1 MNVIRVASVPAA
13 HPYVTAIA
21 DPIHLSVLTDPVP
34 PGATHPGQWWPP
46 QWLDPGY
53 LRSRIDQI
61 DVMHVHF
68 GFESIAHSD
77 LTAVADVLAAH
88 GVPLVVTVH
97 DLANPHLD
105 DQTGHVAK
113 LGTLVRRADAVF
125 TLTPGAARRVSD
137 LWGAAATVLPHPH
150 LLPIEQVGAR
160 RVHRSR
166 AVVAVHAKFLRAN
179 IDPWPVVDTLLGDR
193 ALAERVS
200 LRVDLDQNALNS
212 PRAGDEL
219 SDRLAAYR
227 AGGADVRIHA
237 PFTDDELVDYLRD
250 VDVMVLPYRF
260 GTHSGWVEACFDS
273 GVIPVVPDCGQFH
286 EQQAC
291 HTFGFGAGRFDEAGL
306 LDAVD
311 RAATAA
317 VTLHADDDLE
327 RRQARDRQRMHVRH
341 VTATVYRDLCDAV
354 SAA

>member
-1 MNVIRVASVPAA
+1 
-13 HPYVTAIA
+13 
-21 DPIHLSVLTDPVP
+21 
-34 PGATHPGQWWPP
+34 
-46 QWLDPGY
+46 
-53 LRSRIDQI
+53 
-61 DVMHVHF
+61 
-68 GFESIAHSD
+68 
-77 LTAVADVLAAH
+77 
-88 GVPLVVTVH
+88 
-97 DLANPHLD
+97 
-105 DQTGHVAK
+105 
-113 LGTLVRRADAVF
+113 
-125 TLTPGAARRVSD
+125 
-137 LWGAAATVLPHPH
+137 
-150 LLPIEQVGAR
+150 LPIEQVGAR

-166 AVVAVHAKFLRAN
+166 PVVAVHAKFLRAN

-317 VTLHADDDLE
+317 VTLHAGDDLE